1 MPLYY
6 THGECF
12 DQSSS
17 EYQNGNKYRDSH
29 QDTMKKLRD
38 TGTVIPT
45 WDVSQTT
52 TPNNLREPC
61 RKGARKIIRY
71 R

>member
-1 MPLYY
+1 MESAL
-6 THGECF
+6 TSHH
-12 DQSSS
+12 QSSKI
-17 EYQNGNKYRDSH
+17 GIKYRDSH

-38 TGTVIPT
+38 IGTVIPT

-61 RKGARKIIRY
+61 RKGARKIVRY